1 VTAVPLA
8 SSSTRPEKYSRLD
21 FSDNGLGGI
30 FPILPITP
38 ILPISSSGVGL
49 PSAIPEIAPARP
61 PPQMELD
68 YIDIDYDTGA

>member
-1 VTAVPLA
+1 LIISPRRYCAGEISPI
-8 SSSTRPEKYSRLD
+8 PH
-21 FSDNGLGGI
+21 
-30 FPILPITP
+30 ILPITP

-61 PPQMELD
+61 PPQLELD

>member
-1 VTAVPLA
+1 MG
-8 SSSTRPEKYSRLD
+8 R
-21 FSDNGLGGI
+21 I